1 MFKQFIITITICLPL
16 VSVAQGKSPK
26 PADDN
31 TSISLYKK
39 MFANALALEDNA
51 TALQACHLIV
61 AQQGSNS
68 PYKDSLAMLY
78 YSLGSYKQTLLLTLG
93 LLQQQPNNTTLLGIT
108 ADSYNKL
115 GAVKEAITHQEKL
128 YQLQPNAV
136 NGFGLLEMQ
145 MSLQRNAEGLATATA
160 VLNNKI
166 DSNLVYNYKDT
177 TGKQQQT
184 PLKAA
189 IYNYMATAYYKQ
201 GNKAKAKDMLN
212 AALQVDDKFLIAKL
226 NKEAIKE

>member
-1 MFKQFIITITICLPL
+1 MFKNLVIAIAISLPL
-16 VSVAQGKSPK
+16 VSIAQGKSTK
-26 PADDN
+26 PVEDN
-31 TSISLYKK
+31 TSIALYKK
-39 MFANALALEDNA
+39 MLSNAMALDDYA
-51 TALQACHLIV
+51 IALQACHLIV
-61 AQQGSNS
+61 AQQGVNS
-68 PYKDSLAMLY
+68 AYKDTMALLY
-78 YSLGSYKQTLLLTLG
+78 YNLGSYKQTLLLAQG

-108 ADSYNKL
+108 ADSYSKL
-115 GAVKEAITHQEKL
+115 GSVKEAVTYQEKL

-136 NGFGLLEMQ
+136 NGFGLIEMQ
-145 MSLQRNAEGLATATA
+145 MSLQRYAEAIATAAT

-166 DSNLVYNYKDT
+166 DSNLVYYYKDT

-189 IYNYMATAYYKQ
+189 IYNYMGTAYYKQ

-212 AALQVDDKFLIAKL
+212 VALQIDDKFLIAKL

>member
-1 MFKQFIITITICLPL
+1 MFKNLVIAIAISLPL
-16 VSVAQGKSPK
+16 VGMAQGKSTR
-26 PADDN
+26 PAENN
-31 TSISLYKK
+31 TSIALYKK

-68 PYKDSLAMLY
+68 PYKDTMAILY
-78 YSLGSYKQTLLLTLG
+78 YNLGSYRQTLLLTLG
-93 LLQQQPNNTTLLGIT
+93 LLQQQPNNTMLLGIT

-115 GAVKEAITHQEKL
+115 GAVKEAIANQEKL
-128 YQLQPNAV
+128 YKLLPNAA
-136 NGFGLLEMQ
+136 NGFGLIEMQ
-145 MSLQRNAEGLATATA
+145 MSLQRYAECLATATT

-166 DSNLVYNYKDT
+166 DSNLVYYYKDT

-189 IYNYMATAYYKQ
+189 IYNYMGTAYYKQ

>member
-1 MFKQFIITITICLPL
+1 MFKKIVIAIVISLPL
-16 VSVAQGKSPK
+16 VSMAQTKSTK
-26 PADDN
+26 PTEDN
-31 TSISLYKK
+31 ASIALYKK

-68 PYKDSLAMLY
+68 PYKDTMAILY
-78 YSLGSYKQTLLLTLG
+78 YNLGSYKQTLLLTQG
-93 LLQQQPNNTTLLGIT
+93 LLQQQPNNTTLLSIT

-115 GAVKEAITHQEKL
+115 GAVKEAIANQEKL
-128 YQLQPNAV
+128 YKLQPNAV
-136 NGFGLLEMQ
+136 NGFGLVEMQ
-145 MSLQRNAEGLATATA
+145 MSLQRYAEGLATATA

-166 DSNLVYNYKDT
+166 DSNLVYYYKDT

-189 IYNYMATAYYKQ
+189 IYNYMGTAYYKQ
-201 GNKAKAKDMLN
+201 GNKAKAKEMLA